1 VGKRARSAADPM
13 MVDLR
18 EALKDLARS
27 LFDPYRPELHY
38 MRGPGP
44 KWHAKHDRAPL
55 DSYDALTAFVPL
67 RSDATL
73 HSCHCAVIGDG
84 GGRSVS
90 HLASRPSP
98 SYSTRTRHLM
108 ENRSFN
114 R

>member
-1 VGKRARSAADPM
+1 MGKRARSAADPM
-13 MVDLR
+13 VVDLR

-84 GGRSVS
+84 GGRSVYGRFFRGPVDGARQTS
-90 HLASRPSP
+90 VGGVLSP
-98 SYSTRTRHLM
+98 R
-108 ENRSFN
+108 
-114 R
+114 

>member
-13 MVDLR
+13 VVDLR

-67 RSDATL
+67 RSDAT
-73 HSCHCAVIGDG
+73 
-84 GGRSVS
+84 
-90 HLASRPSP
+90 
-98 SYSTRTRHLM
+98 
-108 ENRSFN
+108 
-114 R
+114 